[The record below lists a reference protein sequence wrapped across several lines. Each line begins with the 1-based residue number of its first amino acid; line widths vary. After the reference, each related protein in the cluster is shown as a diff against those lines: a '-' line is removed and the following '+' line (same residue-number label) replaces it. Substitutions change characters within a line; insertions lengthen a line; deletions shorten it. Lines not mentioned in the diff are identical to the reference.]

1 MTGATGP
8 TGAAGSNGAAGAAG
22 PTGATGPTGAAGAA
36 GADGDTFNYTP
47 SNYRIPF
54 GAANGELQ
62 DSVNLAF
69 AQGVLR
75 LASSVST
82 AGAGIRLVEGSDNGT
97 AYVTLKSSDDN
108 QNSNPVITLPA
119 TTGTVALTSDVTD
132 YTAGDGLTLTGAD
145 FDIDAAQ
152 TTITSVL
159 NSNLKVGTSATDEYI
174 DFGAVSNAIRFLINN
189 TAVLDINNGGL
200 EVSGNVDVGSNNF
213 AVNGKIGD
221 TSNNDHISFETDGE
235 VNIMTNNVERISV
248 TDTGVEVNDLNTTRN
263 IFEKTS
269 NTDHDYQGDIVKFG
283 TGTLQQGRLCY
294 YNGGAWAAA
303 DANAVVSSGGCLLG
317 IALVAALPRT
327 VF

>member
-1 MTGATGP
+1 M
-8 TGAAGSNGAAGAAG
+8 
-22 PTGATGPTGAAGAA
+22 
-36 GADGDTFNYTP
+36 
-47 SNYRIPF
+47 
-54 GAANGELQ
+54 
-62 DSVNLAF
+62 
-69 AQGVLR
+69 LR

-269 NTDHDYQGDIVKFG
+269 NTDHDYQG
-283 TGTLQQGRLCY
+283 T
-294 YNGGAWAAA
+294 
-303 DANAVVSSGGCLLG
+303 S
-317 IALVAALPRT
+317 
-327 VF
+327 